1 MSAPTLQDGINKA
14 GSPVRLLWKPNAAPF
29 KVPVIKPEFV
39 GWREEQTAWSRG
51 VAFSDLSHHMFD
63 TFLEGPDVIRL
74 LTAVSAN
81 DYESFAVG
89 QAKQFI
95 PVTSQGYIVTDG
107 ILMRDGPEKY
117 TLSGVPAAQSWVKYH
132 AQKGGYDVTATTDP
146 DSATRKEGPPV
157 LFRYQVQGARALEL
171 TELAFGGPLPKTKFF
186 HSSVVSLA
194 GKTFRAF
201 RHGMAGQ
208 AGYEFIGAWQDGE
221 AVKDALMK
229 AGKAVGMIHV
239 GGLAYATNGIE
250 SGWIPTPT
258 PGIYTA
264 PELAD
269 YRQFISLFSFEGQ
282 KPLHGTF
289 YSENIE
295 DYYCS
300 PYELGY
306 GKSIAFNHDF
316 IGRAALEKAKDN
328 VPRTK
333 VTLVLNAHDVREAFG
348 ADPGFILSYARY
360 RLEAAEARVGMT
372 FYSAFIDSLGTILS
386 LALINNQQATPGTQV
401 TVVWGEHPG
410 SGTSPGADLGFKRIR
425 AIVQPAPYN
434 QFARTQYRQNS

>member
-63 TFLEGPDVIRL
+63 TFLEGPDVTRL

-157 LFRYQVQGARALEL
+157 LFRYQVQGSRALEL
-171 TELAFGGPLPKTKFF
+171 TELAFGGPDKPSRIRELNQIVHPAVIARQEEWMAQVGQSDPRAIALVEAALILEAGAAKRFDRLVVVTCQPQQRIERWARRLKVDREAARREVTRRMAAQLPDEEK
-186 HSSVVSLA
+186 
-194 GKTFRAF
+194 
-201 RHGMAGQ
+201 
-208 AGYEFIGAWQDGE
+208 I
-221 AVKDALMK
+221 K
-229 AGKAVGMIHV
+229 A
-239 GGLAYATNGIE
+239 
-250 SGWIPTPT
+250 
-258 PGIYTA
+258 
-264 PELAD
+264 AD
-269 YRQFISLFSFEGQ
+269 YVIDNSGSLDETGRQVKQI
-282 KPLHGTF
+282 
-289 YSENIE
+289 YA
-295 DYYCS
+295 
-300 PYELGY
+300 EL
-306 GKSIAFNHDF
+306 K
-316 IGRAALEKAKDN
+316 
-328 VPRTK
+328 
-333 VTLVLNAHDVREAFG
+333 REAAG
-348 ADPGFILSYARY
+348 
-360 RLEAAEARVGMT
+360 
-372 FYSAFIDSLGTILS
+372 
-386 LALINNQQATPGTQV
+386 
-401 TVVWGEHPG
+401 
-410 SGTSPGADLGFKRIR
+410 
-425 AIVQPAPYN
+425 
-434 QFARTQYRQNS
+434 